1 MLPMYLLRQ
10 CVAAWDRRP
19 VRGAFGTGGF
29 DVADTGADANAL
41 ALRVGPE
48 LYHIEKWRG
57 SDEWTVSDSARH
69 AGQVT
74 VDNGISRL
82 DYDAGGVDPIRGPIR
97 EWSRNTGQKLYANP
111 CRFGGKVQGANVI
124 FERARPK
131 SITNEQYFHN
141 WGIASGYGDP
151 AACGYDGAVGGRRQG
166 GYRTLPVYQSGNSE
180 SGRYPGGHVAG
191 GMERRHGQNQGGKAT
206 ARAG

>member
-1 MLPMYLLRQ
+1 MGIVQPEIRLSNSVAIGAAQGQSPLLDNSRLRGVITNTSPGATTVPGWIPKKKTRCATNTFGKAGWTKLSEARKVLPMYLLRQ
-10 CVAAWDRRP
+10 CVAAWDRKP

-57 SDEWTVSDSARH
+57 SDEWTVSDSARY

-97 EWSRNTGQKLYANP
+97 EWSRNTGQKTVRQP
-111 CRFGGKVQGANVI
+111 VPVRGQG
-124 FERARPK
+124 P
-131 SITNEQYFHN
+131 
-141 WGIASGYGDP
+141 
-151 AACGYDGAVGGRRQG
+151 GR
-166 GYRTLPVYQSGNSE
+166 
-180 SGRYPGGHVAG
+180 
-191 GMERRHGQNQGGKAT
+191 
-206 ARAG
+206 